1 MVSQSLVRIRSVFML
16 ACYTQSTTSN
26 RVFDLA
32 KLLPLG
38 SHAPAVPSFVGPSSC
53 ALDGHC
59 HSVVSFFTNAFV
71 DAIRPWGVVLLLMA
85 TYLWGEFAPYIQA
98 CTQATILRVDLFSL
112 DPPGFLSLVWY
123 LRLLWFW
130 ILVNQLAIEQ
140 KSSRCGKRPSSVD
153 SESGEKLER
162 DSATPV
168 SPAVHRFVGYLE
180 LENAAWPL
188 EDEKYKVKGRARLIL
203 HLVSYQRMIG

>member
-1 MVSQSLVRIRSVFML
+1 VCTSTSYLGL
-16 ACYTQSTTSN
+16 ATGDPPDMFGDTQSYGPSLT
-26 RVFDLA
+26 
-32 KLLPLG
+32 LPHPRLVD
-38 SHAPAVPSFVGPSSC
+38 SWYVYLCHRLCDVVVPSLGWIFKIYGEHHKVTVPTVPVITSTV
-53 ALDGHC
+53 LWHI
-59 HSVVSFFTNAFV
+59 SFFFLAQGYMNRYLA
-71 DAIRPWGVVLLLMA
+71 DEEHEVLEDGCWMSHGDHVQ
-85 TYLWGEFAPYIQA
+85 GEYQ
-98 CTQATILRVDLFSL
+98 
-112 DPPGFLSLVWY
+112 
-123 LRLLWFW
+123 
-130 ILVNQLAIEQ
+130 EQ
-140 KSSRCGKRPSSVD
+140 KSSWRSKRPSSVD